1 MVNFVNSFLT
11 NAPYFLGTYILRK
24 TNDNKLDSTLSY
36 LILNDDNNIKFKTIN
51 LKGIIATKISRTG
64 TIKFNKKN
72 IKYNYLNYKVNNIKF
87 TNDFDLIINFNNVN
101 KYSYSYFGIEFPEI
115 KYKQISDYNIERK
128 IRVQQKDFTLFIK
141 DYETNFYYIFD
152 LTQDLNNKKL
162 PYIEIPFNTL
172 LFTNIIGYITHILL
186 VNIFHLL

>member
-1 MVNFVNSFLT
+1 MNSFQSSCQT
-11 NAPYFLGTYILRK
+11 KKIL
-24 TNDNKLDSTLSY
+24 L
-36 LILNDDNNIKFKTIN
+36 
-51 LKGIIATKISRTG
+51 
-64 TIKFNKKN
+64 
-72 IKYNYLNYKVNNIKF
+72 
-87 TNDFDLIINFNNVN
+87 LIINFNNVN

-172 LFTNIIGYITHILL
+172 LFTNIIGYINNYFRNQRMPEICVK
-186 VNIFHLL
+186 VNIEHTYTNHLSEEERHRRYKIMKNG